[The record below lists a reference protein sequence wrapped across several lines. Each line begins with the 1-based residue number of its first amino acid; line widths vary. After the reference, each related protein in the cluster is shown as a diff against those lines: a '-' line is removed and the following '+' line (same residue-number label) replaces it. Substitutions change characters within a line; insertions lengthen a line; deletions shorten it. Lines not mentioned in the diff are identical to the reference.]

1 MPLEQKDWSS
11 SMERRK
17 DNREKEEKLFD
28 ERVLNVDR
36 VARVVK
42 GGRRFRFRAL
52 VIVGDRKGKIGI
64 GISKGADVT
73 SAVSKAV
80 DGAKKNMVDIVSEN
94 GTIPH
99 EVQAKVG
106 GSNVLIKPASAGTGL
121 IAGGVVRTIL
131 EVAGINNALSKNLGS
146 SNKLNTSYAT
156 LEALTQLKPKSEW
169 IVKPVKIKKLVTPA
183 KKTTEVKEAPKKKT
197 DLAKT
202 TVAKKAPA
210 SKAKS
215 AKKETK

>member
-1 MPLEQKDWSS
+1 
-11 SMERRK
+11 MERRR

-73 SAVSKAV
+73 SAVTKAV
-80 DGAKKNMVDIVSEN
+80 DGAKKNMIEVVSDN

-106 GSNVLIKPASAGTGL
+106 GANVLIKPASPGTGL

-156 LEALTQLKPKSEW
+156 LQALNQLIPKSEW
-169 IVKPVKIKKLVTPA
+169 IVKPVKVKKASAKDVKKDTEKKPVTKKAVEKPKKPA
-183 KKTTEVKEAPKKKT
+183 VKAKDSKKEAK
-197 DLAKT
+197 
-202 TVAKKAPA
+202 
-210 SKAKS
+210 
-215 AKKETK
+215 